1 MKVFWVL
8 QLVLLVLILLAS
20 CVAQDPCE
28 LRCLSLL
35 YIVGLYLAGNKDF
48 HRADAFRRCVVDTS
62 PLPPFNTTKPT
73 CILSTTQLLN
83 IAADSR
89 YQQQYYFG
97 CEDLTRFADY
107 ADMHESL
114 NLVELLSINLS
125 TTHSSH
131 LEPAASYCYKSAIYK
146 LSDTYGLCWNPSP
159 RYNTIRMAANSCL
172 MEFMHLVARETNGDF
187 SEKIYTFLT
196 TYALNQSHSSTG
208 RFDLT
213 IIQHYLHTCTSAD
226 SDSDLNAIENCVLGL
241 LDLCHLLDAEYYY
254 YLCYRG
260 MQDSLCSQ
268 FNGDENLRC
277 YAVLD
282 TRKTLSLQKWC
293 SFDYNEIKCV
303 SE

>member
-1 MKVFWVL
+1 MFWVL

-28 LRCLSLL
+28 LRCTSLL
-35 YIVGLYLAGNKDF
+35 CIIGLYLAGNKDF

-73 CILSTTQLLN
+73 CILSTTKLLN

-89 YQQQYYFG
+89 YQQGFYFG

-107 ADMHESL
+107 ADMHDL

-131 LEPAASYCYKSAIYK
+131 LEPAVRSCYNSAAYK
-146 LSDTYGLCWNPSP
+146 LCNTYELCLYPSP

-172 MEFMHLVARETNGDF
+172 MEFMRLVARETNGDF

-196 TYALNQSHSSTG
+196 TYALNQSYSSTG
-208 RFDLT
+208 RLDLT

-241 LDLCHLLDAEYYY
+241 LDLCHLLDTEYYY